1 MIKVWT
7 DSAEAG
13 VLDRHGDRGR
23 GSAFTYLPR
32 APQERAVSVTMP
44 VRVASW
50 DWGSGLAP
58 FFDMNLPE
66 GALRERLRL
75 SFAKATGSF
84 DEFDLLTIVGR
95 SQLGRVRYT
104 GEDEQLYEDVPFQ
117 SVDEILASRR
127 DGDLFRYLIEKFAKF
142 SGISGVQPK
151 VLVRD
156 ENTSLILGHD
166 DRRVSPSFR
175 GATHIVKFWEP
186 NEFPQL
192 AANEFFCLRVAQR
205 CGLQVP
211 PFRLAEDAQALVID
225 RFDLRPDG
233 TYCGFEDFCVLNARK
248 TDQKYSGSYET
259 SVLKR
264 FADFAAPEEF
274 SVDVEKLFT
283 LIVLNCALRNGDA
296 HLKNFGIIYDK
307 VQEQARL
314 APVYDVVTTTVY
326 MAKDNMALTLNGTTH
341 WPDAKPLQKVGETR
355 TYSTPARLKTL
366 FEQIAEALSDT
377 TKEVRQYM
385 NEHHQFKEVGE
396 QMLQEWR
403 TGVELSLRAGNPKTV
418 PVHEPTTPTR
428 A

>member
-7 DSAEAG
+7 DGAESG
-13 VLDRHGDRGR
+13 LLDRHGER

-50 DWGSGLAP
+50 DWSFGLAP

-75 SFAKATGSF
+75 SFAKATGTF

-95 SQLGRVRYT
+95 SQVGRVRYT
-104 GEDEQLYEDVPFQ
+104 GEGDQLYEDVPFQ

-127 DGDLFRYLIEKFAKF
+127 DGDLFRFLIDKFAQF

-156 ENTSLILGHD
+156 ENTSITLSHD
-166 DRRVSPSFR
+166 IQRVSPSFR

-211 PFRLAEDAQALVID
+211 PFRLAEDAQALAID
-225 RFDLRPDG
+225 RFDLRSDG

-259 SVLKR
+259 SILKR
-264 FADFAAPEEF
+264 FADFAAVEEF

-296 HLKNFGIIYDK
+296 HLKNFGIVYDK

-326 MAKDNMALTLNGTTH
+326 MAKDSMALTLNGTTR
-341 WPDAKPLQKVGETR
+341 WPDAKALQRVGETR
-355 TYSTPARLKTL
+355 TQGTPSRIKAL

-377 TKEVRQYM
+377 TKELRKYIT
-385 NEHHQFKEVGE
+385 EHAEFKDVGE
-396 QMLQEWR
+396 RMLQEWEKGR
-403 TGVELSLRAGNPKTV
+403 DFSLKAGNPTLV
-418 PVHEPTTPTR
+418 AAPDLRH
-428 A
+428 